1 MEHLAKYLRERKVCQ
16 KIYWVASCTLHAI
29 QLALSNP
36 VKKAFEEGKLGA
48 WSVMQMLHTVYDLQE
63 SMEKEHL
70 AMYLK
75 QVRILVSQ
83 DRKTIGTPD
92 PQVEDFGNDWL

>member
-1 MEHLAKYLRERKVCQ
+1 
-16 KIYWVASCTLHAI
+16 
-29 QLALSNP
+29 
-36 VKKAFEEGKLGA
+36 
-48 WSVMQMLHTVYDLQE
+48 MLHTVYDLQE